1 MKYINKI
8 LALLF
13 VLLFLAVVPVQFLYR
28 SWAYVEVSLHLASI
42 FSAYE
47 TFHIIV
53 VAALLFIIF
62 AAMRLRRLIGWES
75 GSYSLLA
82 IVILLTMSLLQNPLS
97 LVETLVLLVIVLA
110 ISSAIFLYEFR
121 SKRRRFLF
129 LAPVL
134 ASLIIAYL
142 LPLYDIVFYAFFLF
156 VAATVVR
163 PPVKELQPK
172 DAKGKEGAKTAEKTE
187 PDVPEK
193 QAQPPSPVEAVPA
206 QPDPRTIIDEVPPD
220 LDSVPQ
226 SVSWPS
232 QSDYSRAMQNLEFSI
247 SKERGEIL
255 SSKIVPNPYVNMPGN
270 VVYSSGNYGTVFKLQ
285 NGQSAHA
292 LKCFTRS
299 KPDLSKRYFLIS
311 KAISRFNDGSTFAS
325 FSYLPKTVRT
335 LKNPAVYFPALLMEW
350 IDGVNLNSYISNNLE
365 TPRKISDVA
374 KKFLSVAVR
383 LQSYG
388 MSHGDISGDNVMVN
402 SSDGITLVD
411 YDGMYVPSLKGMKAP
426 ENGHDHF
433 QHPQRTTS
441 TYSERLDNFSVLVT
455 YLSLLAVASDP
466 SMWGRYNR
474 GDQDCLLFRKSDFL
488 IPDRSPLIK
497 DLLDK
502 KGRIRK
508 LTKLLVEALEHD
520 PLWDGIDPDKLAKI
534 QR

>member
-1 MKYINKI
+1 MKYISKI
-8 LALLF
+8 LTLLF
-13 VLLFLAVVPVQFLYR
+13 VLLFIAVVPLQFLY
-28 SWAYVEVSLHLASI
+28 SAWLYVEGSLHLASI
-42 FSAYE
+42 FKAYE

-53 VAALLFIIF
+53 VAVVLFIIF
-62 AAMRLRRLIGWES
+62 AAMRLRKLISWEP

-82 IVILLTMSLLQNPLS
+82 IVILLTMSLLQNPLNFT
-97 LVETLVLLVIVLA
+97 ETLVLLVIVLA
-110 ISSAIFLYEFR
+110 ISSAVFLYEFR
-121 SKRRRFLF
+121 SLSRRFLF

-134 ASLIIAYL
+134 ASLVIAYF
-142 LPLYDIVFYAFFLF
+142 LPLYDVVFYAFFLF
-156 VAATVVR
+156 VAATFAR
-163 PPVKELQPK
+163 APLKQLQHMP
-172 DAKGKEGAKTAEKTE
+172 AKGNKEKKAAEKSKTAA
-187 PDVPEK
+187 PEK
-193 QAQPPSPVEAVPA
+193 PAQPPSPVETVPA
-206 QPDPRTIIDEVPPD
+206 PPEPRIIIDEVPPD
-220 LDSVPQ
+220 LDSIPQ

-299 KPDLSKRYFLIS
+299 KPDLSKRYYLIS

-350 IDGVNLNSYISNNLE
+350 IDGVNLNTYIANNLE

-374 KKFLSVAVR
+374 RKFLSVAVR

-402 SSDGITLVD
+402 SSEGITLVD

-466 SMWGRYNR
+466 SLWSRYNR
-474 GDQDCLLFRKSDFL
+474 GDQDCLLFRKTDF
-488 IPDRSPLIK
+488 IFSDRSPLITE
-497 DLLDK
+497 LLAK

-508 LTKLLVEALEHD
+508 LTKLLVDALKHD